1 MMGCDC
7 SCRAN
12 RAANRA
18 HDRRGH
24 HHLGAVLVTDAAAT
38 RQGGA
43 PHIRGAALVPT
54 LVALEKAVVRW
65 TALRV
70 RGRLIGLL
78 TNAGSKQ
85 IKIDFGL
92 SATLLLG
99 LNDANAGYTGG
110 RSLATLLLSMAGRWL
125 N

>member
-1 MMGCDC
+1 M
-7 SCRAN
+7 
-12 RAANRA
+12 
-18 HDRRGH
+18 
-24 HHLGAVLVTDAAAT
+24 
-38 RQGGA
+38 
-43 PHIRGAALVPT
+43 PT
-54 LVALEKAVVRW
+54 LVALEKPVVLW
-65 TALRV
+65 TALLV

-110 RSLATLLLSMAGRWL
+110 RSLATHLLSMAGRWL